1 MTNVPIPGRLSTPT
15 AAAGTARRQS
25 RRWFYVSVAL
35 LAAVALG
42 SMLLAVGEPWNLAP
56 DLTGSIV
63 KSGAVVAS
71 LLVLA
76 VPAFAYFRYERA
88 SAGRAWHEPGWRPST
103 IGMVSLIVA
112 VAVGVGWHGLRLAI
126 LIAREWTKT
135 FG

>member
-1 MTNVPIPGRLSTPT
+1 MMNVPIPGRLSTPT

-42 SMLLAVGEPWNLAP
+42 SVLLAVGEPWNLAP
-56 DLTGSIV
+56 DLRGSIV

-112 VAVGVGWHGLRLAI
+112 IAAGVGWHGLRLAI